1 MHIQLHVNIH
11 SHHNMYIAIYAH
23 VYTEICIYTYNL
35 CKRNAINLKCNYF
48 YKINMLVN
56 AVIMN
61 TYIAS
66 YVPYNEQLPYVI
78 YMDSEPAN
86 PLASQ
91 AACCL
96 PGCPTCSKTDFMQQ
110 RLSICYHIII
120 ICLIF

>member
-1 MHIQLHVNIH
+1 
-11 SHHNMYIAIYAH
+11 
-23 VYTEICIYTYNL
+23 
-35 CKRNAINLKCNYF
+35 
-48 YKINMLVN
+48 MLVN
-56 AVIMN
+56 VVIMN

-96 PGCPTCSKTDFMQQ
+96 PGWLLNLLQDRFYATKFINL
-110 RLSICYHIII
+110 LSYI